1 LSAFHLTYKPF
12 GNSAILIEWPAKIAE
27 EIIGDI
33 VTFEK
38 KIIKNSNVLDTVVAY
53 HSLLIKYTAPVANY
67 TSTTLEL
74 QELYTT
80 QSSQKKEVQQLWQIP
95 VCYHPSFGLDLEE
108 MAAKK
113 HCTVEDI
120 IALHTGVSY
129 LIYFIGFLPGFLY
142 LGGLHATLHTP
153 RIATPRIR
161 VAKGSVGIGGA
172 QTGVYPQNSS
182 GGWNIIGKS
191 PVNFFNTNNVAP
203 IFAKPGDRIQFIPI
217 TLATFYE
224 VEKEVAN
231 KTYTL
236 KSSLL

>member
-1 LSAFHLTYKPF
+1 
-12 GNSAILIEWPAKIAE
+12 
-27 EIIGDI
+27 
-33 VTFEK
+33 
-38 KIIKNSNVLDTVVAY
+38 
-53 HSLLIKYTAPVANY
+53 
-67 TSTTLEL
+67 
-74 QELYTT
+74 
-80 QSSQKKEVQQLWQIP
+80 
-95 VCYHPSFGLDLEE
+95 
-108 MAAKK
+108 M
-113 HCTVEDI
+113 
-120 IALHTGVSY
+120 
-129 LIYFIGFLPGFLY
+129 
-142 LGGLHATLHTP
+142 GGLHATLHTP

-191 PVNFFNTNNVAP
+191 PVNFFNTKNVAP

>member
-1 LSAFHLTYKPF
+1 
-12 GNSAILIEWPAKIAE
+12 
-27 EIIGDI
+27 
-33 VTFEK
+33 
-38 KIIKNSNVLDTVVAY
+38 
-53 HSLLIKYTAPVANY
+53 
-67 TSTTLEL
+67 
-74 QELYTT
+74 
-80 QSSQKKEVQQLWQIP
+80 VQQLWQIP

-113 HCTVEDI
+113 HCTVEEI